1 MRILCIIPARGG
13 SKRIPR
19 KNLRKLLD
27 KPLLTYT
34 IEPAIASGCF
44 EEIIVSSDDAE
55 ILSLARSLGAT
66 PDARPANLSGDTTK
80 AVEVVHEILSRPEMR
95 DRFDAVSMCLPTC
108 PFRSVEDVR
117 LAVSAF
123 QHADAVCPRL
133 LSVTAYEF
141 PPQLAL
147 VEKRQGLLQMREPD
161 AYDFSTRS
169 QDIGKLFH
177 PNGAIYISSITEFLR
192 TGTFFGQPM
201 LKYEMPA
208 ERSFDIDYEYQFH
221 IAEKMMLAMQEG
233 Q

>member
-1 MRILCIIPARGG
+1 M
-13 SKRIPR
+13 
-19 KNLRKLLD
+19 LLG
-27 KPLLTYT
+27 KPLLAYT
-34 IEPAIASGCF
+34 VEPAVASGCF
-44 EEIIVSSDDAE
+44 QEILVSSDDTE
-55 ILSLARSLGAT
+55 ILTLAKSLGALS
-66 PDARPANLSGDTTK
+66 DARPMNLSGDTTK
-80 AVEVVHEILSRPEMR
+80 AVEVVHEIISRPEMR

-117 LAVSAF
+117 LAVSLF
-123 QHADAVCPRL
+123 KQTDTKCHRL

-147 VEKRQGLLQMREPD
+147 VEKNQGLLQMREPD

-177 PNGAIYISSITEFLR
+177 PNGAIYISTIAEFLR
-192 TGTFFGQPM
+192 SGTFFGQPM

-221 IAEKMMLAMQEG
+221 IAEKMMQTTQEG